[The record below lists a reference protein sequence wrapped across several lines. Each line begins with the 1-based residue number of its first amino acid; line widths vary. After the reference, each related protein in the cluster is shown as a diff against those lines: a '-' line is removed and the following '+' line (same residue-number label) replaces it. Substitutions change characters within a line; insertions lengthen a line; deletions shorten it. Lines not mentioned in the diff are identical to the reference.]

1 MNGQPDLQPRCAPR
15 GSGALR
21 IEACQAAGSDAA
33 ANADAIDW
41 AAAELPRAWPD
52 AAPWWRPAMLR
63 QVLPRFLGR
72 RRGKVRLPA
81 GLPGLQPIPK
91 YLLQEFHNLPNGN
104 YSDCVTGGYMTGFDR
119 VMLGHMAHGRRRVAE
134 SLRDAARALDV
145 GSGGGHLA
153 AAMRQAGIAE
163 VWALEPSPYLL
174 RQAARR
180 HAGADIHWRQGLA
193 EDTRLPDGHF
203 DAVGVSFVLHEIP
216 PRYLRRF
223 CAELR
228 RITRP
233 GARLAVLEP
242 SPLQW
247 RHGAGWMLR
256 RFGWRGLYFRWLA
269 GFVHEP
275 FLAAWHKLDFPALL
289 REHGFEPVID
299 ESGCPSRFLLA
310 RRGD

>member
-1 MNGQPDLQPRCAPR
+1 MNVRMEPPPRRSSAVDSPR
-15 GSGALR
+15 RDDARPG
-21 IEACQAAGSDAA
+21 DAA
-33 ANADAIDW
+33 AIDW
-41 AAAELPRAWPD
+41 ANAELPKTWPD

-63 QVLPRFLGR
+63 QVLPRLLGR
-72 RRGKVRLPA
+72 RRGKVRLPEPM
-81 GLPGLQPIPK
+81 PGLQLIPK

-104 YSDCVTGGYMTGFDR
+104 YSDRATSGYLHGFDR
-119 VMLGHMAHGRRRVAE
+119 VMLGSMRQGRRRVAQ
-134 SLRDAARALDV
+134 SLRGAVRALDV

-153 AAMRQAGIAE
+153 VEMRQVGIDD

-174 RQAARR
+174 RHAARR
-180 HAGADIHWRQGLA
+180 HAGIRWWQALA
-193 EDTRLPDGHF
+193 EDTRLPDAHF

-216 PRYLRRF
+216 PHYLRRF

-233 GARLAVLEP
+233 GARLAILEP

-247 RHGAGWMLR
+247 FNGAAWMWR
-256 RFGWRGLYFRWLA
+256 YHGWRGLYFRWLA

-275 FLAAWHKLDFPALL
+275 FLGAWHTLDFPALL
-289 REHGFEPVID
+289 REHGFETVLD
-299 ESGCPSRFLLA
+299 ESGCPTRFLVA